1 MPSEPSDTEA
11 QDEAQAQDETQGDSK
26 DEARDESK
34 DQAEDEVSTEDAS
47 EQDQKFGRDADDE
60 RKRAEETGE
69 TVEAP
74 EGEFPAD
81 AKGFDGSPLE
91 EILKDREERL
101 AEENR
106 PENTEVSNAG
116 REFDGEKGMFKDE
129 DGYDEAEKK
138 YTLE

>member
-1 MPSEPSDTEA
+1 MPREPADTEA
-11 QDEAQAQDETQGDSK
+11 QDEA
-26 DEARDESK
+26 K
-34 DQAEDEVSTEDAS
+34 DQAHDEVSTADAS
-47 EQDQKFGRDADDE
+47 EQGQKFGRDAEDE
-60 RKRAEETGE
+60 RKRAEEAGE
-69 TVEAP
+69 TVETP

-81 AKGFDGSPLE
+81 AKGFDGAPLE

-116 REFDGEKGMFKDE
+116 REFDGEKGMFTDE
-129 DGYDEAEKK
+129 EGYEEAEKK

>member
-11 QDEAQAQDETQGDSK
+11 QEETRDETRDEAQGETQGDSN
-26 DEARDESK
+26 DEAQDE
-34 DQAEDEVSTEDAS
+34 ASTEDAS
-47 EQDQKFGRDADDE
+47 GQDQKFGRDAEDE
-60 RKRAEETGE
+60 RKRAEEAGE

-129 DGYDEAEKK
+129 DGYEEAEKK